1 MATDKS
7 GKLTRSLTF
16 RHVFALSTGAMLSS
30 GLFLLPGI
38 AAAKAGPAAI
48 LAYLI
53 AGLLAVPAML
63 SVSELSTALPKA
75 GGAYYFLERALGPA
89 VGTVAGFGAWISLV
103 LKDAFAMVG
112 MSAYLV
118 LIVDVN
124 SKNLALILIAFFT
137 LLNVVGSKAS
147 ASLQLVLVSFVIA
160 VIGWFIVDGLFEFG
174 AKGITDSNLEPFFTT
189 GGSGVM
195 AVVGLVFVSYGGLT
209 KVDSAAEEV
218 EDPSRRIPLGMATSL
233 TVATLLYT
241 LGVLVAVVAL
251 PPEELH
257 TDLAP
262 IHSAAEAILPSFGAV
277 LVVIAALAAFASAVN
292 AGILAAA
299 RYPMAMARDGLLPK
313 GMGRISKFGTPI
325 VGVISTGSAIAIVV
339 LAFDA
344 EAIAKLAS
352 SFVLLTLG
360 LVNLAV
366 LVLRA
371 SQIQSYAPSFRA
383 PFYPFTQF
391 IGIAISVY
399 LIWQLGP
406 TPQIFV
412 VAVTV
417 VAWTWHHFYA
427 TGRTK
432 RAGAIRHVFERW
444 GREADRGLD
453 REMSA
458 AMAGHGLRK
467 TDDYAG
473 LIARASVLSAPE
485 NADITEAASRAAAVL
500 SQQIGLE
507 SEEVTE
513 QFLETGSLWIQPSKD
528 HPTATPVAF
537 FEGIENDFLVIVR
550 SAKGIRIPSSW
561 GGSGERVNALF
572 FLAGTNINPGRSLR
586 LAGELAQHLRDGT
599 QAVGQAIDEV
609 GVKSAL
615 LPEAALRQYTIFPE
629 GLDSELIGKQIGA
642 IRLLEGAE
650 ITTVIREGVP
660 LEVHEELVIESDDQI
675 TVLGPLETMPL
686 VGSPLPIVK

>member
-1 MATDKS
+1 MAADKS

-48 LAYLI
+48 LAYFI

-89 VGTVAGFGAWISLV
+89 VGTVAGLGAWLSLV

-160 VIGWFIVDGLFEFG
+160 VIGWFIVDGLFEVSS
-174 AKGITDSNLEPFFTT
+174 KGITDSNLEPFFTT

-325 VGVISTGSAIAIVV
+325 VGVISTGSAIAVVV

-485 NADITEAASRAAAVL
+485 EADITEAASRAAAVL

-537 FEGIENDFLVIVR
+537 FEGIEDDFLVIVR

-629 GLDSELIGKQIGA
+629 GFDSELIGKQIGA

-660 LEVHEELVIESDDQI
+660 LEVHEELIVESDDQI
-675 TVLGPLETMPL
+675 TVLGPLETMPP
-686 VGSPLPIVK
+686 VGSPLPVIE

>member
-1 MATDKS
+1 
-7 GKLTRSLTF
+7 
-16 RHVFALSTGAMLSS
+16 
-30 GLFLLPGI
+30 
-38 AAAKAGPAAI
+38 
-48 LAYLI
+48 
-53 AGLLAVPAML
+53 
-63 SVSELSTALPKA
+63 
-75 GGAYYFLERALGPA
+75 
-89 VGTVAGFGAWISLV
+89 
-103 LKDAFAMVG
+103 
-112 MSAYLV
+112 
-118 LIVDVN
+118 
-124 SKNLALILIAFFT
+124 
-137 LLNVVGSKAS
+137 
-147 ASLQLVLVSFVIA
+147 
-160 VIGWFIVDGLFEFG
+160 
-174 AKGITDSNLEPFFTT
+174 
-189 GGSGVM
+189 VM

-218 EDPSRRIPLGMATSL
+218 EDPSRRIPLGMAASL

-241 LGVLVAVVAL
+241 LGVLVAVAVL

-257 TDLAP
+257 TDFAP
-262 IHSAAEAILPSFGAV
+262 IHSAAEAILPPFGAA

-313 GMGRISKFGTPI
+313 GIGKISKFGTPI

-391 IGIAISVY
+391 VGIAISVY

-412 VAVTV
+412 VTVTA

-444 GREADRGLD
+444 GKEADRGLD

-458 AMAGHGLRK
+458 AMAGHGLREA
-467 TDDYAG
+467 DDYAG

-485 NADITEAASRAAAVL
+485 NADITEAASRAATVL
-500 SQQIGLE
+500 SQQIGLS
-507 SEEVTE
+507 SEKVTE
-513 QFLETGSLWIQPSKD
+513 QFLETGSLWIQPSKE
-528 HPTATPVAF
+528 HSTATPVAF
-537 FEGIENDFLVIVR
+537 FEDIESDYLVIVR
-550 SAKGIRIPSSW
+550 SAQGTRIPASW

-572 FLAGTNINPGRSLR
+572 FLAGTNTNPGRSLR
-586 LAGELAQHLRDGT
+586 LAGELAQHLRSGT
-599 QAVGQAIDEV
+599 EEVGKAIDEV

-615 LPEAALRQYTIFPE
+615 LPEAALRQHTIFPE
-629 GLDSELIGKQIGA
+629 GLDSALINKKISD
-642 IRLLEGAE
+642 IELLEGAVIAAVVRNGISVE
-650 ITTVIREGVP
+650 I
-660 LEVHEELVIESDDQI
+660 HEELVIESDDQI
-675 TVLGPLETMPL
+675 TVIGPLETMPPI
-686 VGSPLPIVK
+686 GSPVPVIQK

>member
-1 MATDKS
+1 M
-7 GKLTRSLTF
+7 
-16 RHVFALSTGAMLSS
+16 
-30 GLFLLPGI
+30 
-38 AAAKAGPAAI
+38 
-48 LAYLI
+48 
-53 AGLLAVPAML
+53 
-63 SVSELSTALPKA
+63 
-75 GGAYYFLERALGPA
+75 
-89 VGTVAGFGAWISLV
+89 
-103 LKDAFAMVG
+103 
-112 MSAYLV
+112 
-118 LIVDVN
+118 
-124 SKNLALILIAFFT
+124 
-137 LLNVVGSKAS
+137 
-147 ASLQLVLVSFVIA
+147 
-160 VIGWFIVDGLFEFG
+160 
-174 AKGITDSNLEPFFTT
+174 
-189 GGSGVM
+189 
-195 AVVGLVFVSYGGLT
+195 
-209 KVDSAAEEV
+209 
-218 EDPSRRIPLGMATSL
+218 
-233 TVATLLYT
+233 
-241 LGVLVAVVAL
+241 
-251 PPEELH
+251 
-257 TDLAP
+257 
-262 IHSAAEAILPSFGAV
+262 
-277 LVVIAALAAFASAVN
+277 
-292 AGILAAA
+292 
-299 RYPMAMARDGLLPK
+299 
-313 GMGRISKFGTPI
+313 
-325 VGVISTGSAIAIVV
+325 
-339 LAFDA
+339 
-344 EAIAKLAS
+344 
-352 SFVLLTLG
+352 LTLG

-412 VAVTV
+412 VAVAV

-629 GLDSELIGKQIGA
+629 GLDSELIGKKIGA
-642 IRLLEGAE
+642 IRLLDGVE
-650 ITTVIREGVP
+650 ITTVIRDGVP
-660 LEVHEELVIESDDQI
+660 LEVHEKLVIESDDQI
-675 TVLGPLETMPL
+675 TVLGPLETMPS
-686 VGSPLPIVK
+686 VGSPLPIIE

>member
-1 MATDKS
+1 MAAEKS
-7 GKLTRSLTF
+7 GKLTRSLAL

-53 AGLLAVPAML
+53 AGVLAVPAML
-63 SVSELSTALPKA
+63 SVAELSTALPKA

-89 VGTVAGFGAWISLV
+89 IGTVSGFGTWLSLV

-112 MSAYLV
+112 MSAYLI

-137 LLNVVGSKAS
+137 IINVVGSKAS
-147 ASLQLVLVSFVIA
+147 ASLQLVLVGFVVA
-160 VIGWFIVDGLFEFG
+160 VMGWFVVDGLFEIK
-174 AKGITDSNLEPFFTT
+174 AQGITDSNLEPFFTT

-209 KVDSAAEEV
+209 KVASAAEEV
-218 EDPSRRIPLGMATSL
+218 EDPSLRIPLGMATSL
-233 TVATLLYT
+233 AVATLLYT
-241 LGVLVAVVAL
+241 LGVLVAIAVL

-257 TDLAP
+257 HDLAP
-262 IHSAAEAILPSFGAV
+262 IHSAAEAILPPFGV
-277 LVVIAALAAFASAVN
+277 GLVVVAALAAFASAVN

-313 GMGRISKFGTPI
+313 NMGKINKFGTPA
-325 VGVISTGSAIAIVV
+325 VGVIMTGVAIAIVV
-339 LAFDA
+339 LVFDA

-352 SFVLLTLG
+352 AFVLLTLG

-391 IGIAISVY
+391 AGLAISIY

-412 VAVTV
+412 LVVTA

-453 REMSA
+453 REISA
-458 AMAGHGLRK
+458 AMAGHGLRDA
-467 TDDYAG
+467 DDYAG

-485 NADITEAASRAAAVL
+485 EADIAEAASRAATVL

-507 SEEVTE
+507 NEEVTE

-537 FEGIENDFLVIVR
+537 FEDIENDFLVIVR

-642 IRLLEGAE
+642 ITLLEGAE
-650 ITTVIREGVP
+650 ITTVIREGASLKVN
-660 LEVHEELVIESDDQI
+660 EDLVIESDDQL
-675 TVLGPLETMPL
+675 TVLGPLETMPP